1 LFVNLVS
8 DDLDSI
14 VDESFPTLDR
24 DDCIAALERGAVL
37 VAEAGLLTR
46 EEAQLMFGLL
56 ASKWHI
62 SLDGFLAEYPEFNR
76 DRCVAALRYAGA
88 ALAAEVE
95 FEQQADR
102 LDAAASL
109 AVRILRRTGLGG
121 GFAIALCSEAETE
134 ADVYRWLAISSAG
147 MPWPGPPAGRS
158 PECPTMSIPP
168 TRSASSPAWNPG
180 PRASWSASSLNTG
193 GRASTGWVPCPS
205 RSGAMPWGAER
216 LGVEGVL
223 WPDRV
228 RLIARALP
236 PGGRIALPVEDLSD
250 RETDPTIPPPG
261 DNPQG
266 LATFDPMEHPS
277 YRTAARTFLDG
288 YLQSR
293 GIAPCEW
300 PEDQGAADVVG
311 EARYSV
317 EDGPGSGTRVELSVS
332 VLVGTERSTVFV
344 VDPLTGRALA
354 RELVHHGGEAGA
366 AAVAVSAALR
376 RCLPGAPGGVA
387 GGSRE
392 AAGEPIE

>member
-1 LFVNLVS
+1 MP
-8 DDLDSI
+8 DDEYPPDSI
-14 VDESFPTLDR
+14 R
-24 DDCIAALERGAVL
+24 VL
-37 VAEAGLLTR
+37 AGLEPRPQGELVGI
-46 EEAQLMFGLL
+46 EPEYWW
-56 ASKWHI
+56 ASI
-62 SLDGFLAEYPEFNR
+62 DGVGPLPVAVWR
-76 DRCVAALRYAGA
+76 DAG
-88 ALAAEVE
+88 
-95 FEQQADR
+95 D
-102 LDAAASL
+102 
-109 AVRILRRTGLGG
+109 
-121 GFAIALCSEAETE
+121 SE
-134 ADVYRWLAISSAG
+134 D
-147 MPWPGPPAGRS
+147 PPQ
-158 PECPTMSIPP
+158 
-168 TRSASSPAWNPG
+168 
-180 PRASWSASSLNTG
+180 
-193 GRASTGWVPCPS
+193 
-205 RSGAMPWGAER
+205 PWGAER